1 MFVNKTLSRVLAA
14 AVASAGFAVPFPA
27 LADTLSLSCSA
38 GSFSAVSDGAG
49 NISVSCTTG
58 STGTP
63 PPTTNPPPPPPP
75 TGTGSASTD
84 CAAAGVT
91 SYQVI
96 EMAWGNSR
104 YFTKG
109 FNSTTVAV
117 FHFRTPATI
126 APGVSAKI
134 AGAENGGGP
143 RIRHAVL
150 SAKACDFTKVAP
162 TSIWGPYTYSDNT
175 SPTVF
180 YAVGGSSTTSYTAL
194 APSTDYYFNVK
205 NDPST
210 CPAGTTCDMYMDMAK
225 PSGL

>member
-1 MFVNKTLSRVLAA
+1 MYVNRTLSRVLAA
-14 AVASAGFAVPFPA
+14 AVASAGFAVPYPA
-27 LADTLSLSCSA
+27 VAATLSCTA
-38 GSFSAVSDGAG
+38 ASFSAASDANG
-49 NISVSCTTG
+49 NINVTCTAAGTTG
-58 STGTP
+58 GTPTP
-63 PPTTNPPPPPPP
+63 PPTDPPPTN

-162 TSIWGPYTYSDNT
+162 ASIWGPYTYSDNT

-180 YAVGGSSTTSYTAL
+180 YSVGGSSTTSYTAL

-210 CPAGTTCDMYMDMAK
+210 CPAGTNCDMYMDMAK